1 MISMPAKSAK
11 RYNTT
16 TIIKRIF
23 SFTCAKCERLRT
35 LEKVVDSFF
44 LIVFRSTKFFLVF
57 LCDQLSRIEISI
69 S

>member
-23 SFTCAKCERLRT
+23 SLTCAKCERLRT
-35 LEKVVDSFF
+35 LEKAIHSFY
-44 LIVFRSTKFFLVF
+44 LIVFRSTKFFLEF
-57 LCDQLSRIEISI
+57 LFDQLSRIEISI